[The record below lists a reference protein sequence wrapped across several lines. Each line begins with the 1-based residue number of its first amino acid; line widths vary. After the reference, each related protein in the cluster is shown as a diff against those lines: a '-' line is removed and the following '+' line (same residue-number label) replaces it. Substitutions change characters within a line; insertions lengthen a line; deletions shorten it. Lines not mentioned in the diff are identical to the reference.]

1 MFADVI
7 LPLPVAGY
15 FTYSL
20 PVSFQEKVQV
30 GCRIIV
36 PFGSKKFYSAIV
48 VRIHNQKPNYAIKEV
63 VELLDE
69 YPLLLPSQLKLWKWI
84 AEYYICTEGE
94 VYKAALP
101 SGLKLES
108 ESIVVYSGDFVADRS
123 LPTNEQHVLNVLSLK
138 PELSLSS
145 LQKETGIRS
154 LLPVVKSLLEKGAVH
169 IKEEV
174 KRTYKP
180 KVILCVRLTKEYF
193 DEARLNRAL
202 DDMRRSPKQADL
214 LMKFLDLSQ
223 ITSALT
229 LQNYQLLKEV
239 TKSELMKVSD
249 STPSVFNGL
258 KARGVIEI
266 YEKAIERT
274 SSVQLPAEM
283 TMYSL
288 SDVQQTAFEEI
299 KQQFQ
304 SHNVCLFHG
313 VTSSGKT
320 EIYIHLID
328 EILRQGK
335 QVLYLLPE
343 IVLTTQLTNR
353 LKRVFGDRLGVYHS
367 RYPDAERVE
376 VYQKM
381 LSNKPYEILVGV
393 RSSVFLPFRNLGLV
407 IVDEEHETSFKQQDP
422 APRYHARNVALVLAA
437 QMGAKT
443 LLGTATPSLESYSNA
458 LANRYG
464 LVKLKTRYKDVL
476 LPKIQVVDIKDQQ
489 RKKMM
494 NGPFSAQLLYEM
506 REALKHHQQVIL
518 FQNRRGFA
526 PMMECH
532 VCGWIPR
539 CQHCDVSLTY
549 HKGNNQL
556 TCHYCGAVYRLPT
569 ICPCC
574 ESHELFSHGY
584 GTERIED
591 HIRELIPEAHVARMD
606 LDTTRSR
613 QSYEQILYDFQHGL
627 TDMLVGTQMITK
639 GLDFDRVSVVGILDA
654 GTMLNLPDFRSYE
667 RAFQM
672 MAQVAGRAGRRNF
685 QGRVILQTKDPS
697 VSVISQVMHH
707 DYEAMYAEQMQER
720 QSFNFPPNCRL
731 IYVYLK
737 HRDERVLEQLAS
749 DLIRFMRHA
758 FGHRVFGPDVPF
770 VSRVQMMFIRKVI
783 LKIEHN
789 ASQTEVRKRLRQ
801 IQTYLLSQPQY
812 KSAQVYYDVDP
823 Q

>member
-494 NGPFSAQLLYEM
+494 NGPFSAQLL
-506 REALKHHQQVIL
+506 
-518 FQNRRGFA
+518 
-526 PMMECH
+526 
-532 VCGWIPR
+532 
-539 CQHCDVSLTY
+539 
-549 HKGNNQL
+549 
-556 TCHYCGAVYRLPT
+556 
-569 ICPCC
+569 
-574 ESHELFSHGY
+574 
-584 GTERIED
+584 
-591 HIRELIPEAHVARMD
+591 
-606 LDTTRSR
+606 
-613 QSYEQILYDFQHGL
+613 
-627 TDMLVGTQMITK
+627 
-639 GLDFDRVSVVGILDA
+639 
-654 GTMLNLPDFRSYE
+654 
-667 RAFQM
+667 
-672 MAQVAGRAGRRNF
+672 
-685 QGRVILQTKDPS
+685 
-697 VSVISQVMHH
+697 
-707 DYEAMYAEQMQER
+707 
-720 QSFNFPPNCRL
+720 
-731 IYVYLK
+731 
-737 HRDERVLEQLAS
+737 
-749 DLIRFMRHA
+749 
-758 FGHRVFGPDVPF
+758 
-770 VSRVQMMFIRKVI
+770 
-783 LKIEHN
+783 
-789 ASQTEVRKRLRQ
+789 
-801 IQTYLLSQPQY
+801 
-812 KSAQVYYDVDP
+812 
-823 Q
+823 